1 LTEIND
7 PRPKREMIGHELA
20 GRPSLRVADRQRH
33 LDAIRRRPAV
43 KAIRGVLAEAP
54 LAWLLF
60 AVPVAA
66 WMHHARP
73 DSPLLVFVLACVAI
87 VPLAGLLGVSTE
99 KLATRVGEGV
109 GGFLNATL
117 GNAAELIIAL
127 VALRAGM
134 LDVVKASL
142 TGSIIGNL
150 LLVLGVA
157 FLAGGLKY
165 PIQTFATIGARTQVG
180 MLALAALA
188 IVVPSVFA
196 VVGDGKMSGQSATF
210 SVVVSVI
217 LLAVYLLS
225 LVFMLGTHAKL
236 FRGEEEG
243 PGEGAHGEPWPL
255 GMTIGV
261 MAVVTLL
268 IVWMSEILVGTVEH
282 ASQALG
288 LSNLFVG
295 VVVVA
300 VVGNAAEHSTAVL
313 VAMRNRMELSIGIAI
328 GSSTQ
333 IALFVTPLLV
343 LLSLFIAPAPLSLAF
358 TGVEVFLV
366 LMATFVASILI
377 VDGKSTWFTGVQ
389 LIAVYLVMAI
399 TVLAIPA

>member
-1 LTEIND
+1 MKMV
-7 PRPKREMIGHELA
+7 R
-20 GRPSLRVADRQRH
+20 S
-33 LDAIRRRPAV
+33 
-43 KAIRGVLAEAP
+43 VLAEAP
-54 LAWLLF
+54 LAWLLL
-60 AVPVAA
+60 AVPIAA

-87 VPLAGLLGVSTE
+87 IPLAGLLGVATE
-99 KLATRVGEGV
+99 KLAARLGEGI

-150 LLVLGVA
+150 LLVLGAA
-157 FLAGGLKY
+157 FLAGGLRYK
-165 PIQTFATIGARTQVG
+165 IQSFATIGVRTQIG
-180 MLALAALA
+180 MMALAAIA
-188 IVVPSVFA
+188 ILVPSVFA
-196 VVGDGKMSGQSATF
+196 ATGSGEMASRSVTY
-210 SVVVSVI
+210 SVVVSAI
-217 LLAVYLLS
+217 LLVVYALS
-225 LVFMLGTHAKL
+225 LLFLLRTHADL
-236 FRGEEEG
+236 FRGEA
-243 PGEGAHGEPWPL
+243 PAAGEGAGEEAHGRPWPVS
-255 GMTIGV
+255 MTVGV
-261 MAVVTLL
+261 MAVVTVL

-282 ASQALG
+282 ASAALG

-313 VAMRNRMELSIGIAI
+313 VAMRNRMEMSIGIAI

-333 IALFVTPLLV
+333 IALFVAPLLV
-343 LLSLFIAPAPLSLAF
+343 LLSLVIAPEPLSLAF
-358 TGVEVFLV
+358 SGVEVFLV
-366 LMATFVASILI
+366 LAATFVASILI

-399 TVLAIPA
+399 TVFAIPA

>member
-1 LTEIND
+1 LPACSACR
-7 PRPKREMIGHELA
+7 PR
-20 GRPSLRVADRQRH
+20 S
-33 LDAIRRRPAV
+33 
-43 KAIRGVLAEAP
+43 
-54 LAWLLF
+54 
-60 AVPVAA
+60 
-66 WMHHARP
+66 
-73 DSPLLVFVLACVAI
+73 
-87 VPLAGLLGVSTE
+87 
-99 KLATRVGEGV
+99 
-109 GGFLNATL
+109 LNATL

-150 LLVLGVA
+150 MLVLGAA
-157 FLAGGLKY
+157 FLAGGLKH
-165 PIQTFATIGARTQVG
+165 PVQTFATIGARTQVG
-180 MLALAALA
+180 MLALAAIA
-188 IVVPSVFA
+188 IILPSAFA
-196 VVGDGKMSGQSATF
+196 VAGGGKMVAQSVTF
-210 SVVVSVI
+210 SVVVSVL

-225 LVFMLGTHAKL
+225 LVFTLGTHAKL
-236 FRGEEEG
+236 FHGEAEAS
-243 PGEGAHGEPWPL
+243 GEAHGEAHGETWPL
-255 GMTIGV
+255 AMTIGV

-282 ASQALG
+282 ASKALG

-313 VAMRNRMELSIGIAI
+313 VAMRNRMELAIGIAI

-333 IALFVTPLLV
+333 IALFVAPLPV
-343 LLSLFIAPAPLSLAF
+343 LLSLVIAPTPLSLAF
-358 TGVEVFLV
+358 TGVEVFLM